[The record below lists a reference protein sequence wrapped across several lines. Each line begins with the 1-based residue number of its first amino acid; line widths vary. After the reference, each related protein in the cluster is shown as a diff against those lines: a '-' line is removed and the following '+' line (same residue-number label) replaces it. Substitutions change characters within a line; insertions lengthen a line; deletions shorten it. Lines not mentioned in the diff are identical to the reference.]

1 MKFAASIAALLALP
15 GLALA
20 TGAPA
25 QCPMVLDWDFDANG
39 NPIVAGQDL
48 TSVYSP
54 WGVDLVVW
62 TAMTMNPGDVGLPI
76 AFDSANPT
84 GGDTDLGTPNQ
95 YWGGPGIGTGGVATN
110 LTPLGNLLIS
120 AENTYDGNNDGLVDV
135 PDDDANGA
143 WFEFF
148 FDAPTCVFGATA
160 VDTDSNETAPDL
172 VLYDA
177 AGNIIEWI
185 DFSQAGN
192 NGVETIEIDVC
203 GVDHMMFDVYGS
215 GAIGDLVLCTGGTPE
230 VCDGVDNDGDG
241 VIDEDGFG
249 VLPANSDPAYT
260 NSNNN
265 HAVFLP
271 GIGTDFVFNGDGVF
285 QEYPTGSAQLTG
297 TISSLSNPNASF
309 DVSVWFNNK
318 NSVGG
323 AGSPKL
329 ELLGSAY
336 AANGGPVDPSTWE
349 YYDTFGGTF
358 TGTGDYAG
366 ALLNITQVGPDFQM
380 GYGANGKNAN
390 HGGSA
395 WFNVTVVYQPT
406 TGPSLTPTSNGD
418 FNMDFAT
425 TCAPAVEICDG
436 IDNDG
441 DGQIDEG
448 FDVDADGWTT
458 CAGDCDDNNPNTN
471 PDCPD
476 VCNGIDDNCDGQID
490 EGFDVDGDGYTVC
503 DGDCDDTDASV
514 NPGATEVCNGV
525 DDNCDGTVDEGYDAD
540 ADGWTSCGGDCDDN
554 NPNTNP
560 DCPDIC
566 NGIDDNCD
574 GQIDEGFDADGDGY
588 TVCNGDCDDTDASV
602 NPGATEVCNGVDDDC
617 DGVVDEGYDADAD
630 GWTTCAGDCDDN
642 NPNTNPDCPDVCN
655 GIDDNC
661 DGTIDEGFDADGDG
675 YTVCNGDCDDT
686 NAAVNPGATEVCNG
700 IDDDCDG
707 ALLDGE
713 EDADGDGY
721 TVCDGDCD
729 DADDTSYPGASEVCD
744 GADNDC
750 DGTIPSD
757 EYDWD
762 GDGQQACDGDCND
775 GDPTIYDG
783 APEYCDN
790 IDTDC
795 DGVADNGYDLD
806 GDGIADCNGS
816 CPMMVDN
823 DSDPWGDPIL
833 PGDDVTNAYA
843 SWGIEIERF
852 DDGALTVAV
861 PAVTWDSSAPTPGD
875 EDNATP
881 NVDFG
886 GAGVGAGGSTG
897 AAGENGEALY
907 NVQKGGEGNTW
918 WIVNF
923 TSSTC
928 VHSIDMVDVDTDE
941 VPAQVILF
949 DVNVQTITT
958 VTASGL
964 GDNSVENLDLGGVC
978 GVYVMMIDFYGEGSW
993 DNLEVCVDPDAEPE
1007 IGGDGIDND
1016 GDGEIDEATGNAS
1029 GPLPGGD
1036 EGSTNADD
1044 PVSPGGDNDLADGDG
1059 PNCSQGG
1066 ADPAGLWS
1074 LLVLLGGLV
1083 TVRRRRA

>member
-514 NPGATEVCNGV
+514 NPGATEVCNG
-525 DDNCDGTVDEGYDAD
+525 
-540 ADGWTSCGGDCDDN
+540 
-554 NPNTNP
+554 
-560 DCPDIC
+560 
-566 NGIDDNCD
+566 
-574 GQIDEGFDADGDGY
+574 
-588 TVCNGDCDDTDASV
+588 
-602 NPGATEVCNGVDDDC
+602 
-617 DGVVDEGYDADAD
+617 
-630 GWTTCAGDCDDN
+630 
-642 NPNTNPDCPDVCN
+642 
-655 GIDDNC
+655 
-661 DGTIDEGFDADGDG
+661 
-675 YTVCNGDCDDT
+675 
-686 NAAVNPGATEVCNG
+686 